1 MAGWVCYGNEAK
13 QRDLGVRALTL
24 RKHGAVSEAVVT
36 ELVRGALRRSGA
48 RHAIAISGI
57 AGIHALG
64 GTSARALAGLRGDK
78 GTPGI
83 SVDLRDG
90 SVDIDITMSIE
101 FGASVPAIAEACR
114 KAVTEQ
120 VQSTTGLPV
129 RAVNVMVHDIAV
141 PEDQA
146 VSPD

>member
-1 MAGWVCYGNEAK
+1 MSDNPRPEAAAGGGGVTISDSVVAK
-13 QRDLGVRALTL
+13 IAFR
-24 RKHGAVSEAVVT
+24 
-36 ELVRGALRRSGA
+36 
-48 RHAIAISGI
+48 AISGI